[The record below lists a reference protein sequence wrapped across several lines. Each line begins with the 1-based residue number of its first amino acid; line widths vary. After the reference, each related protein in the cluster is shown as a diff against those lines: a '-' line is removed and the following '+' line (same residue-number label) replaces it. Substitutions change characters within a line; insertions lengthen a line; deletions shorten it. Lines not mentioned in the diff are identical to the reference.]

1 MTLELYPLFPFLALG
16 ILALVAMLLS
26 VLVSNATRVA
36 YFSVAG
42 LALVG
47 VGSSAYGAHYPGGVA
62 RMFGGAVWIDS
73 FSVFFYG
80 LFVMIGI
87 ISILMAVPYLD
98 RDQQNHG
105 EYYTLILFALVG
117 MFVMVSS
124 NDLITLFLGFETMSL
139 AVYTLTGYRRHVA
152 ASNEAILKY
161 YFLGAFAAAIF
172 LYGIALIYGTAHTV
186 NLTLLHQLLLSPS
199 LAAQPLMV
207 LGALMVLLAV
217 AFKVAAFPFHMWLPD
232 VYQGAPTPATAF
244 MATGVKAAAFALLL
258 RLFFGLFASGD
269 LHEIAVSVVWY
280 LAVLTM
286 FVGNVFA
293 LVQQNIKRLLAFSSI
308 AHTGYLLVAV
318 CALPDAD
325 AAAAIMF
332 YLVGYAFT
340 NLGAL
345 ACVSWL
351 QHREERLQNVEDFA
365 GAAWRHPLA
374 GLGMAVCMFSLIGFP
389 PTAGFFGKYYLFL
402 AAIKAGYVP
411 LVIIAIINSI
421 LSVWYYLRVIVVM
434 YMKPADEAETEQ
446 PTGWTGKVAIAY
458 ATVAVIWAGV
468 GTVNLTALLPG
479 AVPLLAHA
487 KAAVATMNGPA
498 AATATIPR

>member
-1 MTLELYPLFPFLALG
+1 
-16 ILALVAMLLS
+16 MLMS
-26 VLVSNATRVA
+26 VLVSNASRVG

-42 LALVG
+42 LAAVG
-47 VGSSAYGAHYPGGVA
+47 VGSAAYGQHYPAKVA
-62 RMFGGAVWIDS
+62 GLLNGAVWIDG
-73 FSVFFYG
+73 FTLFFYG

-87 ISILMAVPYLD
+87 ISILMAIPYLE

-105 EYYTLILFALVG
+105 EFYTLILFALVG

-139 AVYTLTGYRRHVA
+139 SVYVLTGYRRHVLL
-152 ASNEAILKY
+152 SNEATLKY
-161 YFLGAFAAAIF
+161 YFLGALAAAIF

-186 NLTLLHQLLLSPS
+186 NLVTLHELLLSPA
-199 LAAQPLMV
+199 LATQPLMV
-207 LGALMVLLAV
+207 LGALMVVTAV

-258 RLFFGLFASGD
+258 RIFMGLFATGD
-269 LHEIAVSVVWY
+269 LHEMAVSVVWY

-286 FVGNVFA
+286 FAGNVFA
-293 LVQQNIKRLLAFSSI
+293 LVQQNLKRMLAFSSV

-318 CALPDAD
+318 CALPDQD

-351 QHREERLQNVEDFA
+351 QNREERLQNVEDLA
-365 GAAWRHPLA
+365 GAAWRYPLA

-402 AAIKAGYVP
+402 AAVKAGYVP

-421 LSVWYYLRVIVVM
+421 LSVWYYLRVVIVM
-434 YMKPADEAETEQ
+434 YMKPADESVAEA
-446 PTGWTGKVAIAY
+446 PTGLAGKAAIVY
-458 ATVAVIWAGV
+458 AAAAVIWAGV
-468 GTVNLTALLPG
+468 GNVNLTALLPG
-479 AVPLLAHA
+479 AAPLLAHA
-487 KAAVATMNGPA
+487 KAAVVSM
-498 AATATIPR
+498 TAPVSTAQR